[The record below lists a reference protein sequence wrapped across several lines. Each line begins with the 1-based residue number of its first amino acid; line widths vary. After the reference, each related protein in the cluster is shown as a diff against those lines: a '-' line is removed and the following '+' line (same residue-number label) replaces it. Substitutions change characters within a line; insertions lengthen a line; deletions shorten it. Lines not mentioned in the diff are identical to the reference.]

1 MKLGSVIPPVLF
13 FFLQIAFPVW
23 GPLFHMNISIMFYIS
38 VKYAIGIL
46 TGFTLN
52 LCMALG
58 SMDILKIL
66 ILLNHDHNMS
76 FHLFVLSSV
85 SFVKS

>member
-1 MKLGSVIPPVLF
+1 MCS
-13 FFLQIAFPVW
+13 
-23 GPLFHMNISIMFYIS
+23 SS
-38 VKYAIGIL
+38 VKNAIGMLI
-46 TGFTLN
+46 GIALN

-66 ILLNHDHNMS
+66 IPLNHEQNMP

-85 SFVKS
+85 SLVVSCSFQVEVFHLLG